1 MKRYRPACY
10 RRRVCDN
17 RLYVIS
23 FCDDAV
29 KAKDAKMA
37 EIGRNKALFLFHAG
51 EKAKCAEKGGN
62 LR

>member
-1 MKRYRPACY
+1 
-10 RRRVCDN
+10 
-17 RLYVIS
+17 
-23 FCDDAV
+23 
-29 KAKDAKMA
+29 MA